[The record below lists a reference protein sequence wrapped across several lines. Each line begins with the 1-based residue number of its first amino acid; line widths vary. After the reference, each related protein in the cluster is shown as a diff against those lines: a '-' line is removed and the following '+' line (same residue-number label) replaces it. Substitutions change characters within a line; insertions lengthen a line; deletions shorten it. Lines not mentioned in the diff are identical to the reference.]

1 MVPIPQ
7 QLDTK
12 IMMAT
17 APCYFLNLPKEIRLD
32 VYDYLLQPDYLDLEI
47 DLETHG
53 DPTLVGL
60 SNEDIAR
67 TRVYHTWYPK
77 GTQALHPQILR
88 TCSQIYDE
96 AVATLYKPRELEI
109 IPSDARMKP
118 AGHKPLHKF
127 CTARL
132 RDILVLPTLDITVC
146 SIAYTLAEDALHSAF
161 CTAILRPGAVVNTL
175 ILHIEDGWS
184 ESDEPVE
191 AERHLAGLTQIVK
204 DWGKSG
210 FGAFIRLRL
219 ISLCNNEQIEW
230 HKIKGEQWR
239 EAPGSHVGGKYRNS
253 GRPDRLFADVKDAFA

>member
-1 MVPIPQ
+1 MVPTPQ

-32 VYDYLLQPDYLDLEI
+32 VYDYLLQPDYI
-47 DLETHG
+47 DLETEG
-53 DPTLVGL
+53 NPTLVGL

-67 TRVYHTWYPK
+67 VLEYTIPTSQKV
-77 GTQALHPQILR
+77 LR

-96 AVATLYKPRELEI
+96 AVATLYKPRKLEI
-109 IPSDARMKP
+109 VPSDTRMKP
-118 AGHKPLHKF
+118 AGYPPLHKF

-132 RDILVLPTLDITVC
+132 RDILILPTLE
-146 SIAYTLAEDALHSAF
+146 IAVLTTAHTLAEDALHSAF
-161 CTAILRPGAVVNTL
+161 FTAILRPGTVVKKL
-175 ILHIEDGWS
+175 ILHIGDGWS
-184 ESDEPVE
+184 EYDEPAE
-191 AERHLAGLTQIVK
+191 AERHFAGLSQIVK

-219 ISLCNNEQIEW
+219 ISLCTNEQIEW

-239 EAPGSHVGGKYRNS
+239 EAPESHVGGSYRNT
-253 GRPDRLFADVKDAFA
+253 GRPDRLFEAVKDSFA